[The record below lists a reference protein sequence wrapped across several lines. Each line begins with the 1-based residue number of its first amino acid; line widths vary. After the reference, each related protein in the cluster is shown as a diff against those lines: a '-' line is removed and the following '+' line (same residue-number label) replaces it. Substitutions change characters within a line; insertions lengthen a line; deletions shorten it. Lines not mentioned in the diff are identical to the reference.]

1 MPVYPGA
8 LPGTNWAGEALAA
21 VTLTSFFTRSNV
33 PVKAAQSRFVT
44 WEALREQN
52 VILLGHAD
60 SNHWIQRVL
69 HSAPFSLATTD
80 HLRRARIVNSR
91 PQPGEQAEYFPTLP
105 EPPKSYALVSML
117 AGLDGAHQILVI
129 GQRIAQ
135 GRIHHFDL
143 SQCE

>member
-1 MPVYPGA
+1 M
-8 LPGTNWAGEALAA
+8 
-21 VTLTSFFTRSNV
+21 
-33 PVKAAQSRFVT
+33 
-44 WEALREQN
+44 
-52 VILLGHAD
+52 
-60 SNHWIQRVL
+60 L

-129 GQRIAQ
+129 GGLDTSSTAAAAEYLVSRERAGELLKRLRAAAPNHEGPFRFQVVLETDVRDTVALRAFPVALRI
-135 GRIHHFDL
+135 L
-143 SQCE
+143 P